1 MSFHWNTYH
10 PNLKVYCVELEM
22 EPGESLARLS
32 SMPTMVVFANLV
44 FLPGG
49 VVVVVSNPFG
59 LQGENSV

>member
-1 MSFHWNTYH
+1 
-10 PNLKVYCVELEM
+10 M

-32 SMPTMVVFANLV
+32 SVPTMVVFANLV
-44 FLPGG
+44 FLLGG